1 MGGFVRFSRFGKVG
15 LTIAGLFL
23 VWVPCF
29 PQRDSTAYT
38 AARPSMDQIVDN
50 AIARERA
57 LIQMLRARTPLI
69 ETYLQDLRFDA
80 RAGRVPVRDHYFF
93 GRMDLKETV
102 DRQNYLPRRGGFQKS
117 LLGGFTRLYTIEY
130 KPLGFSWM
138 IFADRSNFNR
148 ETYNFR
154 FAHREFL
161 GDVRCL
167 VFDVTPKRETGS
179 PRFHGRIWVEDQDY
193 NIVRLNGTYR
203 PQPRNAY
210 FFHMDSWRLNLVP
223 GYWVPAYI
231 YSEEGD
237 LDHASR
243 EEISF
248 KGQTRLWGYDLQ
260 RSATDSEFTNI
271 LVEPGAND
279 ESPTAQDASPLQAEN
294 LWRKQAAD
302 NVIERLESVGLL
314 APVGELNKVMETV
327 VNNLIVTNNIDLLSP
342 IHVRVLLTSPLESF
356 GVGNTIIVS
365 RGLVD
370 VLPDEASLASVLA
383 HELAH
388 IVLGHNQ
395 GSKYAFSDRLLFSD
409 ESVYRNLGFRH
420 DAEEEAAADKKAID
434 LLKNSPYSQNLAA
447 AGLFLRE
454 VEQRG
459 SALEALLTPHLGD
472 GFTDGRGRVSRMV
485 ALMNSAPV
493 LDENKLDQTAALPLG
508 GRIKINAWD
517 DHAEL
522 VKTTPSVINS
532 AGDKMPLE
540 LAPFFP
546 HLSRYGAIAEPTTAS
561 ATETSQRH

>member
-1 MGGFVRFSRFGKVG
+1 MGRFVRFSRFVPAA
-15 LTIAGLFL
+15 LTIAGVFL
-23 VWVPCF
+23 VGVPCF

-38 AARPSMDQIVDN
+38 AARPTMDQIVDN

-57 LIQMLRARTPLI
+57 LIEMLKARTPLI

-80 RAGRVPVRDHYFF
+80 RAGAVPVRDHYFF
-93 GRMDLKETV
+93 GRLDLQETV
-102 DRQNYLPRRGGFQKS
+102 DRQNYLPGHGSFQRS
-117 LLGGFTRLYTIEY
+117 LLGGFNRLYRIEY
-130 KPLGFSWM
+130 NPLGFSWM

-154 FAHREFL
+154 FVHREFL
-161 GDVRCL
+161 GDVRCM
-167 VFDVTPKRETGS
+167 VFDVTPKRETRS
-179 PRFHGRIWVEDQDY
+179 TRFHGRIWVEDQDY
-193 NIVRLNGTYR
+193 NIVRLNGTYK

-243 EEISF
+243 EEIRF

-260 RSATDSEFTNI
+260 RSATDSQFTDI
-271 LVEPGAND
+271 LVDKGVND
-279 ESPTAQDASPLQAEN
+279 ESPTAQDASPLQAQR
-294 LWRKQAAD
+294 LWRQQSMD
-302 NVIERLESVGLL
+302 NAIERLESAGLL
-314 APVGELNKVMETV
+314 APVSELNKVMETI

-342 IHVRVLLTSPLESF
+342 VHVRVLLTSPLESF

-365 RGLVD
+365 RGLID
-370 VLPDEASLASVLA
+370 VLPNEACLASVLA

-420 DAEEEAAADKKAID
+420 DPKEEAAADTKALD
-434 LLKNSPYSQNLAA
+434 LLKDSPYSQNLAS

-472 GFTDGRGRVSRMV
+472 GLTDGRGRVRRMV
-485 ALMNSAPV
+485 ALMNSAPG
-493 LDENKLDQTAALPLG
+493 LDQNKLDQTAALPLG

-532 AGDKMPLE
+532 ARDKMPLE
-540 LAPFFP
+540 VAPFFP

-561 ATETSQRH
+561 ATETTQPH